1 MKLIQ
6 PTLCLAMALAMP
18 VAPLAPAAW
27 GVAPQEAASP
37 SEASVA
43 APAVGEA
50 TDAVD
55 RSVAAAVHYLV
66 SRQNVDGSISPRT
79 VHATALTSMAIM
91 AMAGA
96 GHLPTDPTPEGET
109 MRRALAFVLQPDR
122 QDETG
127 YFGARDNSRMY
138 GHGITTLMLSE
149 MLGMG
154 IDEGQDK
161 LMRARLEPAVALI
174 LRSQQERKTSERFRG
189 GWRYTPGSMDA
200 DLSVTVWQ
208 VMALRS
214 ASACGI
220 EVPGSAIDD
229 AVRFILTTYEEVGG
243 VGPADDPLGT
253 FAYQPANSA
262 SYSMTSAGVL
272 ALQVCGK
279 YDLAQAQ
286 RAIRWLS
293 EYELN
298 PNETWF
304 FYGSYYY
311 AQALEQEGGAIGQA
325 ARDSMATALLPV
337 QEEDGSFSG
346 SGYEGEPIYATS
358 LALMAMTVRY
368 HYLPIYQR

>member
-1 MKLIQ
+1 
-6 PTLCLAMALAMP
+6 MA
-18 VAPLAPAAW
+18 VALMAAPGAPAASNVVAQEA
-27 GVAPQEAASP
+27 GVAQPVPEA
-37 SEASVA
+37 EA
-43 APAVGEA
+43 
-50 TDAVD
+50 AVD
-55 RSVAAAVHYLV
+55 RAVAAAVEYLV
-66 SRQNVDGSISPRT
+66 SRQNADGSISSNTP
-79 VHATALTSMAIM
+79 HATALTSMAIM

-96 GHLPTDPTPEGET
+96 GHLPTDPTPEGES

-122 QDETG
+122 QEESG

-154 IDEGQDK
+154 LDEGQDER
-161 LMRARLEPAVALI
+161 MRARLEPAVALI
-174 LRSQQERKTSERFRG
+174 LRSQAEPKANERFHG
-189 GWRYTPGSMDA
+189 GWRYTPGSVDA

-220 EVPGSAIDD
+220 EVPQSAIDD
-229 AVRFILTTYEEVGG
+229 AVKFVLTTYQEVGS
-243 VGPADDPLGT
+243 PDEPLGT
-253 FAYQPANSA
+253 FAYRPATAA

-279 YDLAQAQ
+279 YDLNETQ

-293 EYELN
+293 EYELT
-298 PNETWF
+298 PRETWF
-304 FYGSYYY
+304 FYGAYYY
-311 AQALEQEGGAIGQA
+311 AQALEQEEGSIGPA
-325 ARDSMATALLPV
+325 ARDDMAAALLPM

-346 SGYEGEPIYATS
+346 SGYEREPIYATS
-358 LALMAMTVRY
+358 LALMALTVRY